1 MIPLPD
7 NDPRDQ
13 YSYEITVYTGFTAEA
28 GTTADI
34 YFILKGTLD
43 ETPVRLLKDPNKSR
57 MSIGSINYFLL
68 NVPSSLGKLKS
79 LRIWHDNGGSS
90 PSWYLL
96 RLMVCTA
103 MTKHFTL
110 KSVNFARGEGY

>member
-43 ETPVRLLKDPNKSR
+43 ETPVRLLKDPNKNR

-79 LRIWHDNGGSS
+79 LHIWHDNGGSS

-96 RLMVCTA
+96 RIMVCTVA
-103 MTKHFTL
+103 TKDFNL
-110 KSVNFARGEGY
+110 GMI